1 VTDPPTDSWPTVDT
15 LYGASPPGPPP
26 PPPPPEPDR
35 RIGMG
40 MLLAITAILLAGAGV
55 AIAYFL
61 THRDK
66 SSDTTTT
73 VVTTSAGTPV
83 PATAKNKKMP
93 RLIGQ
98 NVVAARTTLQRLEL
112 QPAVTPTASTQKP
125 GTVLEQS
132 PAAGSKLAPGSTV
145 TLVVAQAR
153 SATTASTGTGAT
165 TTTTSETTTAE
176 TTTTTAPPQP
186 TTATMPDVSSQKE
199 QAAVQSLNSAGIL
212 PSLAFVPGTDPLGTV
227 TGQAKAAGATVPYH
241 SHVQINVSSGPGDKP
256 QEQVPNV
263 VGQSLQ
269 QAVGTV
275 NGAHLR
281 LIYVKFPV
289 NSRSQAGKIVQQS
302 PLAGGHAP
310 QNAQV
315 LVFLGAFRS

>member
-1 VTDPPTDSWPTVDT
+1 MSRPADT
-15 LYGASPPGPPP
+15 TAGPPSTRSRERRRP
-26 PPPPPEPDR
+26 TAPRTASAPSRPPDR
-35 RIGMG
+35 NGDAARDHRHPARRCGRRDR
-40 MLLAITAILLAGAGV
+40 LLPHAPRQV
-55 AIAYFL
+55 ERHDHD
-61 THRDK
+61 HRDHLR
-66 SSDTTTT
+66 
-73 VVTTSAGTPV
+73 GHPV

-98 NVVAARTTLQRLEL
+98 NVVAARTTLQQLEL

-153 SATTASTGTGAT
+153 SATTASSSTGA
-165 TTTTSETTTAE
+165 TTTTSETTTAD

-227 TGQAKAAGATVPYH
+227 QARRRPPARRCPTTRTSRSTSRAVPATSAQRAGAERR
-241 SHVQINVSSGPGDKP
+241 SDRLSS
-256 QEQVPNV
+256 
-263 VGQSLQ
+263 
-269 QAVGTV
+269 
-275 NGAHLR
+275 R
-281 LIYVKFPV
+281 R
-289 NSRSQAGKIVQQS
+289 SR
-302 PLAGGHAP
+302 
-310 QNAQV
+310 
-315 LVFLGAFRS
+315 R